1 MNAGFSYRT
10 LLKYCTIFAITITAT
25 TGINA
30 QKKARVEFKDS
41 KGNPVYTRVET
52 IPQFPNGEAELFH
65 YLSTNIKY
73 PEQARKDSVSGTVYV
88 GFVVERDGSIIDVK
102 IKRGVGGGCDEEAM
116 RVIEKMPHWIPGKQ
130 DGKAIAVAYTVP
142 IKFKLDN

>member
-1 MNAGFSYRT
+1 MSVGFSYRT
-10 LLKYCTIFAITITAT
+10 ILKYCTIFAITITAT
-25 TGINA
+25 SGINA
-30 QKKARVEFKDS
+30 QKKAKVEFKDS
-41 KGNPVYTRVET
+41 KGNPVYTVVE
-52 IPQFPNGEAELFH
+52 INPRFPDGEVALFD
-65 YLSTNIKY
+65 YLSSNIKY

-102 IKRGVGGGCDEEAM
+102 IKRGVGGGCSEEAQ
-116 RVIEKMPHWIPGKQ
+116 RVISKMPSWIPGKQ